1 MRCPRA
7 LARAAT
13 YAVLGC
19 LTLGACSSGPE
30 PGATAG
36 GASPTVSTA
45 PDLRC
50 DRDRASTEAQ
60 GLKERVGG
68 LQTDDFVVR
77 FSQSTRLGIVT
88 LVAGDVAAAIE
99 ELTSDY
105 GVSLVAAIE
114 DDGDPETITGFQQ
127 VRDLVEATCG

>member
-1 MRCPRA
+1 M
-7 LARAAT
+7 
-13 YAVLGC
+13 LGC

-30 PGATAG
+30 AAEPDATAG
-36 GASPTVSTA
+36 DASPTIFTA

-60 GLKERVGG
+60 SLNERVGG
-68 LQTDDFVVR
+68 LRTDDYVVR
-77 FSQSTRLGIVT
+77 FSQSTRLGIVS
-88 LVAGDVAAAIE
+88 LVTGDVTAAIE
-99 ELTSDY
+99 ELTRDY

-114 DDGDPETITGFQQ
+114 DDGDPDTITGFQQ